1 MERKRNFRQ
10 FDNTEFSIFIF
21 YNFQIHWRVMKNP
34 FDLTGKTALITGAGQ
49 GIGREIARVLAS
61 AGADIIVA
69 EFNAK
74 TGKDAVK
81 EMKSLGRN
89 SFFLEV
95 NVSDSKSV
103 AAMTEVAYKKAKKI
117 DILVNNA
124 GVSGNF
130 PAEETTDKEWKRVMG
145 INLDGVFYC
154 CRDIGTRMLKRGSG
168 SIVNIASMSGH
179 IVNDPQP
186 QAPYNI
192 SKAAVIML
200 TKSLGAEWA
209 KRGVRVNSVSPG
221 YIGTDLVKGVLDLNP
236 AWKERWSSMTP
247 MGHLGEPNDVANAV
261 WYLASDASK
270 FATGTDLIVDGGY
283 TSW

>member
-1 MERKRNFRQ
+1 
-10 FDNTEFSIFIF
+10 
-21 YNFQIHWRVMKNP
+21 MKNP
-34 FDLTGKTALITGAGQ
+34 FDLTGKTALVTGAGQ
-49 GIGREIARVLAS
+49 GIGREIARVLAK

-81 EMKSLGRN
+81 EMKQLESN
-89 SFFLEV
+89 SFFVEV
-95 NVSDSKSV
+95 NVSDSASV
-103 AAMTEVAYKKAKKI
+103 KKMTEKVYKKVKQV

-145 INLDGVFYC
+145 INIDGVFYG
-154 CRDIGTRMLKRGSG
+154 CRDIGKRMLAKGSG

-200 TKSLGAEWA
+200 TKSLAAEWA

-236 AWKERWSSMTP
+236 VWKERWTSMTP

-261 WYLASDASK
+261 WYLASEASK